1 MAKKEKKV
9 SKAGKPKPFQKL
21 PTLPN
26 KPAGHAK
33 DKIQPPKRQVPDPEC
48 EEEEEEE
55 EQDKGS
61 DDESD
66 DEGSDDEGS
75 DEEES
80 DEEES
85 DDEGSNDE
93 GSNDEGSDGEGSDE
107 EGSDEEESDEEESDE
122 EDSDQDHVANK
133 HPSKGL
139 IRKPKGK
146 IRIRHVMGLDNSPFY
161 KIVRTRV
168 RSLCERFLNR
178 SKTISFQDPAKL
190 DKVRSLMRQAIP
202 FAWNR
207 YEGTWLEDALIG
219 SFLSNASVR
228 ARKEAEELG
237 GLVEEQKEKR
247 AQKAQALASKSG
259 SSKTPTTKGGSSK
272 TPTTTSKSGS
282 SKTPTT
288 KGGSS
293 KTTTTKSG
301 SSKTPTTKSGSS
313 KTTTTKSDSSKT
325 PTTKSGSSKTITTK
339 SDSSKTPTTKSGSSK
354 TTTTKSDSSK
364 TPTTKSGSS
373 KTTTTKS
380 DSSKTPTTKGD
391 SSKTPT
397 TTTKSGSLKTP
408 TTKSGSSKTTTTKF
422 GNTAITT
429 TTTKRKCSSISVA
442 TVQEGVVEP
451 PRKKAK
457 HSSEPGT
464 SKKPSTTTKLSSSN
478 SKSSKAKQSAQKNKE
493 NIPPASTKR
502 RSQEEEGV
510 EDDPRPLKRTKRL
523 ILFSDDE
530 DSVDES
536 DKENIPPVFS
546 ALAKVQ
552 VQANSRTAKDLEAV
566 AITETE
572 GHSTLPPRSRRYARE
587 HFKRVSNT
595 SSTGNDGDENSG
607 AEDGGN
613 ADRNNST
620 PLSDEDIPS
629 ACPSCE
635 VYSELSDKLN
645 GESQREPH
653 GVCQPLT
660 PEMTRLLQTRRLVIS
675 QGKDPFRINFDI
687 CVQIGAEK
695 QRNMAIDEFNKNGW
709 PVTPDFASMP
719 ARVLN
724 HYQSCYDLITGATPL
739 DDHFLYTALERKM
752 GDSTLETLNN
762 KLSPTIQAFARP
774 GYFGEPGYYIIHS
787 LVLRMFF
794 KNVLAFKAST
804 VLNFNRF
811 LECVVIPWLGIQL
824 ISEDLN
830 ISALEALD
838 VMERSSA
845 GGYLI
850 HRSICTDDFY
860 PAIDRTFKKWIRS
873 RGSGASS
880 KAVDR
885 NGGAGDDNVGG
896 NAQGG
901 GAGDDNV
908 KDSEPVLKI
917 KIRARPRRNLR
928 PASP

>member
-653 GVCQPLT
+653 G
-660 PEMTRLLQTRRLVIS
+660 
-675 QGKDPFRINFDI
+675 
-687 CVQIGAEK
+687 IGAEK

-774 GYFGEPGYYIIHS
+774 GY
-787 LVLRMFF
+787 
-794 KNVLAFKAST
+794 
-804 VLNFNRF
+804 
-811 LECVVIPWLGIQL
+811 
-824 ISEDLN
+824 
-830 ISALEALD
+830 ALEALD

-908 KDSEPVLKI
+908 KDSEPVMSIFVLKI